1 MRIFYVANHPGA
13 SRTQV
18 WEHTPDGQVLIA
30 RVLGDHR
37 PTTVRRAEARMFAA
51 APDMLDVLRAALHHV
66 RARAGEDPSAGPCV
80 TLIEQALLKATG
92 QIETSTSTEG
102 DV

>member
-30 RVLGDHR
+30 RVLGHHR
-37 PTTVRRAEARMFAA
+37 PTTVRRAEARMFALESNHRRSA
-51 APDMLDVLRAALHHV
+51 EIGETFELVGLDDIKPEEPR
-66 RARAGEDPSAGPCV
+66 GE
-80 TLIEQALLKATG
+80 
-92 QIETSTSTEG
+92 
-102 DV
+102 